1 MLKTIAILAV
11 LWSLAAGAIAQ
22 DRRFD
27 FSANEGALFTN
38 QVSGNGIVQTAT
50 DGAGP
55 FGTIRV
61 RFNPKH
67 SLVFNYG
74 RHKNSQIYHSIED
87 FHVLANI
94 TEYSGAYMFTP
105 FKKGRLEPFLLAG
118 VGALRFSPRTTWV
131 FLPPLEPPQG
141 NNTPDNIQINLH
153 AAKQT
158 QIAFLYG
165 LGVDYQLPKFHRF
178 ALRFQYRGFLYRAP
192 DFKIDANSGSD
203 VSLFTGA
210 RSHMAEP
217 SAGLVF
223 RF

>member
-1 MLKTIAILAV
+1 MLKTIAVLATMCF
-11 LWSLAAGAIAQ
+11 LATVAFAQ

-27 FSANEGALFTN
+27 FSANEGALFTS
-38 QVSGNGIVQTAT
+38 QVSGNGVVQTAT
-50 DGAGP
+50 EGAAP

-67 SLVFNYG
+67 SFVFNYG
-74 RHKNSQIYHSIED
+74 RDKNSQIYRSIED
-87 FHVLANI
+87 FHILANI
-94 TEYSGAYMFTP
+94 TEYSGAYVFTP
-105 FKKGRLEPFLLAG
+105 FKRGRFEPFLLAG

-141 NNTPDNIQINLH
+141 NNTPDNIEINLH

-165 LGVDYQLPKFHRF
+165 FGVDYQLPKYHRF
-178 ALRFQYRGFLYRAP
+178 ALRFQYRGFLYKAP

-203 VSLFTGA
+203 VSFFTGA

>member
-11 LWSLAAGAIAQ
+11 LWFLAAVASAQ

-67 SLVFNYG
+67 SFVFNYG
-74 RHKNSQIYHSIED
+74 RYKNSQIYHSIED

-131 FLPPLEPPQG
+131 FLPPLEPPEG

-165 LGVDYQLPKFHRF
+165 LGVDYQVPKFHRF
-178 ALRFQYRGFLYRAP
+178 ALRFQYRGFLYKAP
-192 DFKIDANSGSD
+192 DFRIDASSGS
-203 VSLFTGA
+203 VLSLFTGA

>member
-1 MLKTIAILAV
+1 MLKTIALLAV
-11 LWSLAAGAIAQ
+11 LFFLAQAAVAQ

-27 FSANEGALFTN
+27 FSASEGALFTT

-50 DGAGP
+50 NGAGL

-74 RHKNSQIYHSIED
+74 RDKNSQIYHSIED

-105 FKKGRLEPFLLAG
+105 VKKGRFEPFLLAG

-131 FLPPLEPPQG
+131 FLPPLEPPEG

-158 QIAFLYG
+158 QLAFLYG
-165 LGVDYQLPKFHRF
+165 FGVDYQLPKFHRF
-178 ALRFQYRGFLYRAP
+178 ALRFQYRGFLYKAP
-192 DFKIDANSGSD
+192 DFKIDASSGSD

-210 RSHMAEP
+210 RSHVAEP

>member
-1 MLKTIAILAV
+1 MLRIIAV
-11 LWSLAAGAIAQ
+11 LATLCFLVPSAVAQ

-27 FSANEGALFTN
+27 FSANEGALFTS
-38 QVSGNGIVQTAT
+38 QVRGNGIVQTAT
-50 DGAGP
+50 EGAAP

-67 SLVFNYG
+67 SFVFNYG
-74 RHKNSQIYHSIED
+74 RDKNSQIYRSIQD
-87 FHVLANI
+87 FHILANI

-131 FLPPLEPPQG
+131 FLPPLQPPEG

-165 LGVDYQLPKFHRF
+165 FGVDYQLPRFHRF
-178 ALRFQYRGFLYRAP
+178 ALRFQYRGFLYKAP
-192 DFKIDANSGSD
+192 DFKIDASSGSD
-203 VSLFTGA
+203 ISLFTGA
-210 RSHMAEP
+210 RSHIAEP